1 MFAVY
6 RVDSDGCTY
15 SNDILLFVT
24 ADEQTARD
32 AVTLAELELEVALK
46 IPRPTWTIDDVKR
59 NGAER
64 YITLL
69 DEYAEKLAAIF
80 TVDTTKDV
88 DGKITYADPD
98 VSYYYEEV
106 EVR

>member
-6 RVDSDGCTY
+6 RTDSDGFTY
-15 SNDILLFVT
+15 SADTVLFVT

-32 AVTLAELELEVALK
+32 AVTLAELEQEAASK
-46 IPRPTWTIDDVKR
+46 IGRPTWTIEDVK
-59 NGAER
+59 NKGVEF
-64 YITLL
+64 YKNLQ

-80 TVDTTKDV
+80 TVDVHKEPGYKRTYV
-88 DGKITYADPD
+88 DPN